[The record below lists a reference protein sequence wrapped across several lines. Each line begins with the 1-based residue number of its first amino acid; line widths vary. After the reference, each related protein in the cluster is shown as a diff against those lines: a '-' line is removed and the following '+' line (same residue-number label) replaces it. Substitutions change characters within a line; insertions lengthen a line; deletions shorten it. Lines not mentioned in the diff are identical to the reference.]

1 MAQKQTPIR
10 LILLYARPLELLA
23 GALMY
28 ALGAGLMVYLGNPL
42 DWSRYFLGQGCITL
56 LQMSAYFLKSAFD
69 LPPTR
74 NSGIKGVADEN
85 IRLQASVISRSAVLL
100 AAATTL
106 TAGAVL
112 TVILISENALV
123 TSGFL
128 IIGVGVLLAVVY
140 GAPPFRLVYAGY
152 GELILAFI
160 IANLIP
166 AFSFSLQAGELH
178 RLLALLTFPLTALFL
193 ALQMAFSLPNY
204 ANDEHFSRKTMMVR
218 LGWAHGMNLHNLL
231 ILFSYLL
238 LGAATLLELPWAL
251 LWPGLITLPIGI
263 FQIWQMGRIAG
274 GAKPNW
280 TLLRA
285 TAAAT
290 FVLTAYFLAFA
301 LWTA

>member
-1 MAQKQTPIR
+1 MAQKQTPFR
-10 LILLYARPLELLA
+10 LLLLYARPLELLA

-42 DWSRYFLGQGCITL
+42 DWKRYFLGQGCIIL
-56 LQMSAYFLKSAFD
+56 LQLSAYFLKSAFD
-69 LPPTR
+69 LPPVR
-74 NSGIKGVADEN
+74 HPGITAIADEN
-85 IRLQASVISRSAVLL
+85 IRLQASIISRPVVLL

-112 TVILISENALV
+112 TVILISENALHA
-123 TSGFL
+123 TGFL
-128 IIGVGVLLAVVY
+128 IIGAGILLAIIY
-140 GAPPFRLVYAGY
+140 GAPPFRLVYVGY
-152 GELILAFI
+152 GELILGFM

-178 RLLALLTFPLTALFL
+178 RLLALLTFPLTSLFL

-204 ANDEHFSRKTMMVR
+204 ANDERFGRRTMMVR
-218 LGWAHGMNLHNLL
+218 LGWAQGMNLHNLL

-238 LGAATLLELPWAL
+238 LGAATLLDLPWAL
-251 LWPGLITLPIGI
+251 LWPGLITLPIGV

-290 FVLTAYFLAFA
+290 FALTAYFLAFA